1 MLRECPYCAEL
12 IQRKAKLCRYCGKSV
27 EPKLVDD
34 SEANRQILKI
44 LASKE
49 AGADF
54 AGIANDMNE
63 RKDFRMGSGGP
74 WSADEIKEIFESFTR
89 SADSAIDKKVAKP
102 VQTEAPKKTPVWLF
116 ALLFLLVAVGINN
129 LFSDDSGSGSPAKG
143 TRAADDIDK
152 AYMVCAAAD
161 KTGVFSKKCSV
172 SGGQFSINFNVDTS
186 ANEARKICSGM
197 KDTIRSEGI
206 KFDHKWTIK
215 IYSPY
220 SGNNTIAYCQ
230 L

>member
-1 MLRECPYCAEL
+1 M
-12 IQRKAKLCRYCGKSV
+12 
-27 EPKLVDD
+27 DD

-54 AGIANDMNE
+54 TEIANDMNE
-63 RKDFRMGSGGP
+63 LKDFRIGSGEP
-74 WSADEIKEIFESFTR
+74 WSAEEIKEIFESFTGG
-89 SADSAIDKKVAKP
+89 AYKTIDKQQAKP
-102 VQTEAPKKTPVWLF
+102 AQADAVKKTPVWLF
-116 ALLFLLVAVGINN
+116 AILFLLVAVGINN
-129 LFSDDSGSGSPAKG
+129 LFSDNSISSSSNKG

-186 ANEARKICSGM
+186 ASEARKICSGM